1 MKRVILAPSLVFS
14 LVISLVIS
22 LVLSLFSTS
31 AFAFNPQAVTAAGPG
46 DHIHGMDLS
55 YWQHPS
61 GSKIDFKKMYSA
73 GIRFVMIKG
82 ADAHDVA
89 DAQAYKYLKID
100 RPAAQAA
107 RLYTGFY
114 YYAYLPDSTD
124 AAYVIKDATAQAQ
137 KVIWRLAAIGGYN
150 FRDLPVSL
158 DLENNCVRSA
168 ANGNCA
174 KYMARTNVTLWA
186 KTWLATV
193 AAKTGK
199 KPFLYSYANFLEQ
212 NVSRDADLR
221 TYPLWMAHYSLN
233 PASAQP
239 NQKSVGC
246 YAHAWT
252 NANCTANWQMWQYT
266 SCGIAGK
273 YGVPGSRVD
282 LNVFSGTS
290 TQFLK
295 LLRNT
300 WEPEQTDLLP
310 INEATTMNILD
321 QSSSDTN
328 AAVKVTIDVT
338 RPDGSPVVAGT
349 VNWQSADST
358 QTNGVQSVTRAASG
372 RFVLTITGLSAGS
385 YVGAVNFVD
394 ITGTH
399 ASNQLPITF
408 AVTQGP
414 TPTPKP
420 TQPSS
425 TKPPKP
431 PVDSCA
437 GQIRI

>member
-1 MKRVILAPSLVFS
+1 
-14 LVISLVIS
+14 
-22 LVLSLFSTS
+22 
-31 AFAFNPQAVTAAGPG
+31 
-46 DHIHGMDLS
+46 
-55 YWQHPS
+55 
-61 GSKIDFKKMYSA
+61 
-73 GIRFVMIKG
+73 
-82 ADAHDVA
+82 
-89 DAQAYKYLKID
+89 
-100 RPAAQAA
+100 
-107 RLYTGFY
+107 
-114 YYAYLPDSTD
+114 
-124 AAYVIKDATAQAQ
+124 
-137 KVIWRLAAIGGYN
+137 
-150 FRDLPVSL
+150 
-158 DLENNCVRSA
+158 
-168 ANGNCA
+168 
-174 KYMARTNVTLWA
+174 
-186 KTWLATV
+186 
-193 AAKTGK
+193 
-199 KPFLYSYANFLEQ
+199 
-212 NVSRDADLR
+212 
-221 TYPLWMAHYSLN
+221 
-233 PASAQP
+233 
-239 NQKSVGC
+239 
-246 YAHAWT
+246 
-252 NANCTANWQMWQYT
+252 MWQYT

>member
-1 MKRVILAPSLVFS
+1 MKKLF
-14 LVISLVIS
+14 LVISLALT
-22 LVLSLFSTS
+22 LVANNATAFS
-31 AFAFNPQAVTAAGPG
+31 PKEIIAAGPG

-61 GSKIDFKKMYSA
+61 GSTIDFKKMYAA

-82 ADAHDVA
+82 ADAHDAA

-124 AAYVIKDATAQAQ
+124 ATYIVKDATAQAQ

-150 FRDLPVSL
+150 YRDLPVSL
-158 DLENNCVRSA
+158 DLENNCVREA
-168 ANGNCA
+168 ANGNCS
-174 KYMARTNVTLWA
+174 KYMSRENVTLWA

-193 AAKTGK
+193 TAKTLK
-199 KPFLYSYANFLEQ
+199 KPFIYSFANFLEQ
-212 NVSRDADLR
+212 NVTRDTELR
-221 TYPLWMAHYSLN
+221 AYPLWMAHYTLS
-233 PASAQP
+233 PANAQP

-266 SCGIAGK
+266 SCGIASK
-273 YGVPGSRVD
+273 YGVPGNRVD
-282 LNVFSGTS
+282 LNVFAGT
-290 TQFLK
+290 TAQFLK
-295 LLRNT
+295 LMRKT
-300 WEPEQTDLLP
+300 WIPDETDMLP
-310 INEATTMNILD
+310 VNEATTMNIID

-328 AAVKVTIDVT
+328 TPVKVTVDVT
-338 RPDGSPVVAGT
+338 RPDGTPVVAGT
-349 VNWQSADST
+349 INFQSADST
-358 QTNGVQSVTRAASG
+358 LPNGTQDVARAASG
-372 RFVLTITGLSAGS
+372 RFVLSIAGLPAGS

-394 ITGTH
+394 VTGTH
-399 ASNQLPITF
+399 AANQLPVTF
-408 AVTQGP
+408 TITQGA

-420 TQPSS
+420 TPTPNPSK
-425 TKPPKP
+425 TPKP
-431 PVDSCA
+431 PVDSCK